1 MKARWMLGALAGVLW
16 AGGALAQENR
26 GRESG
31 SDMRGLT
38 LMLGGGVEGYS
49 GGLAPRVDP
58 GVTYGVTAALKPS
71 KVLGL
76 ELGYSGALNKVDA
89 SGLGDSVDDPDIVR
103 NGGQAAV
110 TVGLTA
116 SPVQPY
122 VLGGIG
128 ISDYNVRGG
137 AERVGLADDTVGN
150 VPVGAGLRAH
160 IGDLTAD
167 LRGTYNF
174 LFDQELTALAPG
186 GEDADFAGGG
196 RYSAMLNIGATF

>member
-16 AGGALAQENR
+16 AGGALAQETR
-26 GRESG
+26 GKESG
-31 SDMRGLT
+31 ADMRGLT
-38 LMLGGGVEGYS
+38 LMLGGGIEGYS

-76 ELGYSGALNKVDA
+76 ELAYSGARNQIDA
-89 SGLGDSVDDPDIVR
+89 GGLGAALDDPDIIR

-116 SPVQPY
+116 SPLQPY

-137 AERVGLADDTVGN
+137 AELAGFSDDTVGN

-160 IGDLTAD
+160 IGSFTAD
-167 LRGTYNF
+167 LRGTWNF
-174 LFDQELTALAPG
+174 LFDQELSALAPG
-186 GEDADFAGGG
+186 GDATDFASGG
-196 RYSAMLNIGATF
+196 RYSGTLNLGATF